1 MVAAADSLVRIPLL
15 YHFTDVSNLPAIRRL
30 GGLFSTSRLA
40 EMGEAFCAGGDE
52 DSLSLDRQCGMDAF
66 VHLCFTDNHPMA
78 FRLQERKPDA
88 NLTYLRIDCAIL
100 YQPGVMF
107 ATGVGYA
114 NDAQTVTLAVAVERN
129 LIDYQAL
136 YTWTNWNEPEAQRR
150 RRAAELC
157 EILVPDYVPS
167 AFIRNLPNG

>member
-1 MVAAADSLVRIPLL
+1 MAGAADSLVRIPLL
-15 YHFTDVSNLPAIRRL
+15 YHFTDVNNLPAIRRL
-30 GGLFSTSRLA
+30 GGLFSTSKLA
-40 EMGEAFCAGGDE
+40 KMGEAFCARVHE
-52 DSLSLDRQCGMDAF
+52 ASLLLDRQCGMDEF
-66 VHLCFTDNHPMA
+66 IHLCFTDGHPMA
-78 FRLQERKPDA
+78 FRLKERKPDA
-88 NLTYLRIDCAIL
+88 NLIYLTIDRAIL

-114 NDAQTVTLAVAVERN
+114 NDAKTVTLAEAVERN

-136 YTWTNWNEPEAQRR
+136 YTWTDWNDPDAQRK